1 MRNKAFTPFTLRAA
15 LLTAGLVWI
24 SPPQA
29 HAAASPAASPFVDLV
44 AIDREVAEFTGKAIG
59 QSGGAMMPVDRRLR
73 LNACMSPLALS
84 WRTTRRD
91 AVLVQCPDPGSWRVF
106 VPVRMAEN
114 APSAVARG
122 EAVTIA
128 VVGEGFAVSQPGE
141 ALDAG
146 AVGDWIRV
154 RTLRSGAASYSQTD
168 AVRARITRPG
178 EVEVEL
184 RE

>member
-1 MRNKAFTPFTLRAA
+1 MRNKAFTPFTLRAG
-15 LLTAGLVWI
+15 LLMAALVWI
-24 SPPQA
+24 SPAGAQ
-29 HAAASPAASPFVDLV
+29 AASPFADLI

-59 QSGGAMMPVDRRLR
+59 QNGGAMMPVDRRLR

-84 WRTTRRD
+84 WRTSRRD
-91 AVLVQCPDPGSWRVF
+91 AVLVQCPDAGSWRVF
-106 VPVRMAEN
+106 VPVRMAE
-114 APSAVARG
+114 AGPSAIARG

-154 RTLRSGAASYSQTD
+154 RTLRSGAGAYSQTD

>member
-1 MRNKAFTPFTLRAA
+1 MHIKAFFPLTLRAG
-15 LLTAGLVWI
+15 LLAAGL
-24 SPPQA
+24 
-29 HAAASPAASPFVDLV
+29 AAMGAPGVHAASPFADLL
-44 AIDREVAEFTGKAIG
+44 AIDREVADFTGKAIG

-73 LNACMSPLALS
+73 LNACSSPLALS
-84 WRTTRRD
+84 WRTSRRD

-106 VPVRMAEN
+106 VPVCMAEN
-114 APSAVARG
+114 APSAIARG
-122 EAVTIA
+122 DAVTIA
-128 VVGEGFAVSQPGE
+128 VVGDGFAVSQPGE

-154 RTLRSGAASYSQTD
+154 RTLRSGTGAYAQTD

>member
-1 MRNKAFTPFTLRAA
+1 MRTKAFTPFTLRAS
-15 LLTAGLVWI
+15 LLMAGLVWI
-24 SPPQA
+24 SPHPA
-29 HAAASPAASPFVDLV
+29 HAASPFADLI
-44 AIDREVAEFTGKAIG
+44 AIDREVAEFTGKTIG
-59 QSGGAMMPVDRRLR
+59 QNGGAMMPVDRRLR
-73 LNACMSPLALS
+73 LNACVAPLALN
-84 WRTTRRD
+84 WRTNRRD
-91 AVLVQCPDPGSWRVF
+91 AVLVQCPDPGSWRIF

-114 APSAVARG
+114 APSAIARG

-128 VVGEGFAVSQPGE
+128 VVGDGFAVSQPGE

-154 RTLRSGAASYSQTD
+154 RTLRSGNNYSQGD

-178 EVEVEL
+178 EVEVAL

>member
-1 MRNKAFTPFTLRAA
+1 MRNKAFTPFTLRAGLLMAA
-15 LLTAGLVWI
+15 LLWI
-24 SPPQA
+24 SP
-29 HAAASPAASPFVDLV
+29 ASAQAASPFADLI

-59 QSGGAMMPVDRRLR
+59 QNGGAMMPVDRRLR

-84 WRTTRRD
+84 WRTSRRD
-91 AVLVQCPDPGSWRVF
+91 AVLVQCPDAGSWRVF

-114 APSAVARG
+114 APSAIARG

-154 RTLRSGAASYSQTD
+154 RTLRSGAGAYSQTD

>member
-1 MRNKAFTPFTLRAA
+1 MRTKPFTPFAPRAA
-15 LLTAGLVWI
+15 LLAAGLIWFG
-24 SPPQA
+24 PQPA
-29 HAAASPAASPFVDLV
+29 HAASPFADLIT
-44 AIDREVAEFTGKAIG
+44 IDREVSDFTGKAIG
-59 QSGGAMMPVDRRLR
+59 QTGGAMMPVDRRLR
-73 LNACMSPLALS
+73 LNACMSPLALT
-84 WRTTRRD
+84 WRTNRRD
-91 AVLVQCPDPGSWRVF
+91 AVVVQCPDPGSWRIF
-106 VPVRMAEN
+106 VPVRAGEN
-114 APSAVARG
+114 APSAIARG

-128 VVGEGFAVSQPGE
+128 VVGDGFAVSQPGE

-154 RTLRSGAASYSQTD
+154 RTLRSGNNYSQND

>member
-1 MRNKAFTPFTLRAA
+1 MRNKVFTPFTFRAM
-15 LLTAGLVWI
+15 LLAAGLVWLV
-24 SPPQA
+24 PAPA
-29 HAAASPAASPFVDLV
+29 HAGNAFADLA

-59 QSGGAMMPVDRRLR
+59 QAGGAMMPVDRRLR
-73 LNACMSPLALS
+73 LNACAEPLALS
-84 WRTTRRD
+84 WRAGRRD
-91 AVLVQCPDPGSWRVF
+91 TVQVQCPDAGSWRIF
-106 VPVRMAEN
+106 VPVRGVDN
-114 APSAVARG
+114 APSAIARG

-128 VVGEGFAVSQPGE
+128 VVGDGFSVSQPGE

-154 RTLRSGAASYSQTD
+154 RTLRSGSAYNSNE

-184 RE
+184 RD